1 MPKKNDDRVGDSD
14 GPAFNGGRQTAQQAD
29 IVKQEGGGLTDKER
43 HGSLE
48 GDSLEGESLGGKILG
63 GLSRRSDPA
72 VGGSSNGHS
81 DQLATGGPMID
92 HKVAG
97 GLSLAERARG
107 TGEQARDKHRPD

>member
-14 GPAFNGGRQTAQQAD
+14 GPAINGVRQTAQQAE

-43 HGSLE
+43 RGSLE
-48 GDSLEGESLGGKILG
+48 

-81 DQLATGGPMID
+81 DQLATGGPTSD

-107 TGEQARDKHRPD
+107 TGDKARDTHRPG